1 MSSKYKLFPIFALN
15 HNSTM
20 GSTVNLKSKL
30 REASLNKQKE
40 QSVFK
45 NFISWFEI
53 PAYNHLRSVAFYNYI
68 FGIQMT
74 SVELNGFA
82 MGFFP
87 AENGIGGAIV
97 SGPGCVPSEIGPL
110 MYLNG
115 GEDLNNVLSK
125 VNEAGGRV
133 VMEKTFLSE
142 SAGYFAMFIDSE
154 GNRLALHSKK

>member
-1 MSSKYKLFPIFALN
+1 
-15 HNSTM
+15 M

-30 REASLNKQKE
+30 REATLNKQKE

-45 NFISWFEI
+45 NFVSWFEI
-53 PAYNHLRSVAFYNYI
+53 PAYNHYRSVAFYNYI
-68 FGIQMT
+68 YGIQMT

-87 AENGIGGAIV
+87 AESGIGGAIV

-110 MYLNG
+110 LYLNG

>member
-1 MSSKYKLFPIFALN
+1 
-15 HNSTM
+15 M

-30 REASLNKQKE
+30 REATLNKQKE

-45 NFISWFEI
+45 NFVSWFEI
-53 PAYNHLRSVAFYNYI
+53 PAYNHFRSVAFYNYI
-68 FGIQMT
+68 YGIQMT

-87 AENGIGGAIV
+87 AESGIGGAIV

-110 MYLNG
+110 LYLNG

>member
-1 MSSKYKLFPIFALN
+1 
-15 HNSTM
+15 M

-45 NFISWFEI
+45 NFVSWFEI
-53 PAYNHLRSVAFYNYI
+53 PAYNHFRSVAFYNYI
-68 FGIQMT
+68 YGIQMT

>member
-1 MSSKYKLFPIFALN
+1 
-15 HNSTM
+15 M

-30 REASLNKQKE
+30 REATLNKQKE

-45 NFISWFEI
+45 NFVSWFEI
-53 PAYNHLRSVAFYNYI
+53 PAYNHFRSVAFYNYI
-68 FGIQMT
+68 YGIQMT

>member
-1 MSSKYKLFPIFALN
+1 
-15 HNSTM
+15 M

-30 REASLNKQKE
+30 REAALNKQKE

-45 NFISWFEI
+45 NFVSWFEI
-53 PAYNHLRSVAFYNYI
+53 PAYNHYRSVAFYNYI
-68 FGIQMT
+68 YGIQMT

-87 AENGIGGAIV
+87 AESGIGGAIV
-97 SGPGCVPSEIGPL
+97 TGPGCVPSEIGPL
-110 MYLNG
+110 LYLNG

-133 VMEKTFLSE
+133 IMGKTFLSE

>member
-1 MSSKYKLFPIFALN
+1 
-15 HNSTM
+15 M

-30 REASLNKQKE
+30 REAALNKQKE

-45 NFISWFEI
+45 NFVSWFEI
-53 PAYNHLRSVAFYNYI
+53 PAYNHFRSVAFYNYI
-68 FGIQMT
+68 YGIQMT
-74 SVELNGFA
+74 SVELNGFS

>member
-1 MSSKYKLFPIFALN
+1 
-15 HNSTM
+15 M
-20 GSTVNLKSKL
+20 GYTVNLKSKL
-30 REASLNKQKE
+30 IEATLNKQKE

-45 NFISWFEI
+45 NFVSWFEI
-53 PAYNHLRSVAFYNYI
+53 PAYNHYRSVTFYNYI
-68 FGIQMT
+68 YGIQMT

-110 MYLNG
+110 LYLNG